1 MGCPTDLCRQV
12 DGVSSGSMH
21 DPAPLLDRIR
31 ALTARARRA
40 SSDQVLLVEIEDLLS
55 QGYAEALSGEARMVA
70 LEERL
75 DEILDTGDESRA
87 RELRLVVREH
97 RDVEGTVARLRRALA
112 ELHGDFVALGGAQV
126 HAHQ

>member
-1 MGCPTDLCRQV
+1 M
-12 DGVSSGSMH
+12 
-21 DPAPLLDRIR
+21 
-31 ALTARARRA
+31 LTARARRA
-40 SSDQVLLVEIEDLLS
+40 SSNPTLLDEIEDLLS

-112 ELHGDFVALGGAQV
+112 ELHGDFVALGGARV